1 LRRLRQI
8 PHQNPRDLPRLLGA
22 APEAACLPHGRLG
35 VTYESAQ
42 TRKFSRGRTEVIR
55 SASTEAKAFVEGM
68 HGTPAVQGARDL
80 FRKAA
85 ERHMRYAGWAA
96 DARGMDRNLFGL
108 KKLVDT
114 QRGEEVPGFYQDE
127 VYGKSSHWELSTNQ
141 LSSPF
146 LMGEGMAWSSQMA
159 GNNYIRWTITSL
171 KRRTEVLKHYL
182 AEAAT
187 EIWNMMEAA
196 RKADADTSR
205 YRR

>member
-1 LRRLRQI
+1 M
-8 PHQNPRDLPRLLGA
+8 
-22 APEAACLPHGRLG
+22 HGRLG

-68 HGTPAVQGARDL
+68 RGTPAPHGAAAQRARDL

-96 DARGMDRNLFGL
+96 DAQGVDRHLFGL

-114 QRGEEVPGFYQDE
+114 QRGEKVPAFYEDE
-127 VYGKSSHWELSTNQ
+127 AYSKSSHWELSTSQ

-146 LMGEGMAWSSQMA
+146 FDGWGYGEVVPDGYGLSYSI
-159 GNNYIRWTITSL
+159 GDNYIRWTITSL

-187 EIWNMMEAA
+187 EIRDMMEAA
-196 RKADADTSR
+196 KKADAEAEVGGKAKL
-205 YRR
+205 